1 MKISEGA
8 LRRVT
13 EYVGGIP
20 YYFQKLGLELER
32 EIVLR
37 GKKRITTREV
47 DRAFVQLLEELSA
60 DFQERW
66 ETRFSEQQ
74 RAVLKVLAEGPRTL
88 SEAARALGIPAPN
101 LTYSLNRL
109 AEAMVLT
116 REERVYRITD
126 RVFAAWLRQL

>member
-1 MKISEGA
+1 M
-8 LRRVT
+8 
-13 EYVGGIP
+13 
-20 YYFQKLGLELER
+20 
-32 EIVLR
+32 
-37 GKKRITTREV
+37 TTREV
-47 DRAFVQLLEELSA
+47 DRAFVRLLEELSA

-88 SEAARALGIPAPN
+88 SKAARALGIPAPN

-116 REERVYRITD
+116 REERLYRITD